1 MLTTERSAFLAAPES
16 YEELKSL
23 LSAKTMEE
31 QLVVVERIQT
41 CNHPSLAVG
50 NKAKLEVRAAR
61 GGCQGGPHR
70 HLRHAAHASQAPAAA
85 SALRGPCHGPGGGAV
100 ALRSQV
106 GESEAPAPRASSGSA
121 SLSAPETSTW
131 NLPFLLSKC
140 RPLTN
145 EAQGWA
151 CSRFVWSP
159 GCRLP
164 SCRSARLLGQ
174 GQLLGLCFVR
184 RSRQGPRGA
193 CAHVSVGT

>member
-106 GESEAPAPRASSGSA
+106 GGVRPRLPGPQAGAPAFWLRRRALGTCLFFSASAAHSRTRRRAGRVLGLSGALGAGCRPAGAHASWGRASS
-121 SLSAPETSTW
+121 
-131 NLPFLLSKC
+131 
-140 RPLTN
+140 
-145 EAQGWA
+145 WA
-151 CSRFVWSP
+151 CA
-159 GCRLP
+159 L
-164 SCRSARLLGQ
+164 
-174 GQLLGLCFVR
+174 
-184 RSRQGPRGA
+184 
-193 CAHVSVGT
+193 